1 MPIVTSTILKKD
13 GTPFS
18 GFVRF
23 VPWWST
29 PPTSLDDQAPIT
41 TSTDKNG
48 NLSQRLKYGY
58 YKVEVAL
65 NPAVMIQIPE
75 DAGEDESY
83 ELTTLIT
90 GPNYAPSN
98 GGGGLTFT
106 VYYGKS
112 NTLVLT
118 GQEVFDNLTAKS
130 TGSIA
135 STYSFASGLGYMFF
149 CFPDSAG
156 SPVANSGFVAGAF
169 AVGMAGAAEGFDQV
183 QNGYSYKLVTVSGVQ
198 CRLYRSFYPTNGS
211 ADITVNK

>member
-1 MPIVTSTILKKD
+1 MPIVNSTILKKD
-13 GTPFS
+13 GTAFS

-29 PPTSLDDQAPIT
+29 PPSSLDDQAPIT
-41 TSTDKNG
+41 TNTSKTG
-48 NLSQRLKYGY
+48 QLSQRLKVGY

-75 DAGEDESY
+75 DAGEDEQY
-83 ELTTLIT
+83 ELTTLIV
-90 GPNYAPSN
+90 GPNYAPSGSGA
-98 GGGGLTFT
+98 GGTFT

-118 GQEVFDNLTAKS
+118 GQDVFDGLTANA

-135 STYSFASGLGYMFF
+135 STYSFPSGLGYMFF
-149 CFPDSAG
+149 CFPNSEG
-156 SPVANSGFVAGAF
+156 SPQAGSGFVAGAF
-169 AVGMAGAAEGFDQV
+169 AVGMAGAAEGYDQLE
-183 QNGYSYKLVTVSGVQ
+183 NGYSYKLVTVNGVQ
-198 CRLYRSFYPTNGS
+198 CRLYRSFNPTNGA